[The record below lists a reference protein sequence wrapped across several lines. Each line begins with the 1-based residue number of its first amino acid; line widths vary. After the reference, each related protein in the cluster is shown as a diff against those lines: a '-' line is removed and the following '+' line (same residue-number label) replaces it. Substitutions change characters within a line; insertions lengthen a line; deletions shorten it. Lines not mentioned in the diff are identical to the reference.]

1 MIDDLWGKIEKAI
14 DFLPPMP
21 PAATELAAILSNDD
35 VDLGTI
41 SRIISRDPSMAT
53 NVLKIANSAAYGL
66 ASKITGIDQAI
77 GMLGTN
83 ELASLC
89 MCYGAARGLTPPP
102 RTVTVDLDRFW
113 RHSVATGVIARKVWG
128 KLETG
133 RGEQLY
139 IAGLIHDVG
148 CLVLDR
154 LSHKVYA
161 AILDLTRKE
170 NISVLEAERRI
181 LGASH
186 DVAGGLLLEKWC
198 LPEIFIECARC
209 HHAPSAAS
217 EPYRVAVALVSLANM
232 LARLT
237 LHGFDN
243 DMSGLII
250 SETDAFRLLEKTYP
264 QLAGFDIV
272 KFVWDLEQAD
282 REIDEMERLHRSLT

>member
-1 MIDDLWGKIEKAI
+1 MINDLWKKIEKVI

-21 PAATELAAILSNDD
+21 PAATELAGVLSSDD

-41 SRIISRDPSMAT
+41 ARIISRDPSMAA
-53 NVLKIANSAAYGL
+53 NILKIANSAAYGL
-66 ASKITGIDQAI
+66 ASRVTGIDQAI

-83 ELASLC
+83 EIASLC

-113 RHSVATGVIARKVWG
+113 RHSVATGVIARKVWR

-154 LSHKVYA
+154 LSHEVYA

-186 DVAGGLLLEKWC
+186 DVAGGLLLEKWS
-198 LPEIFIECARC
+198 LPDIFIECARC
-209 HHAPSAAS
+209 HHAPSGAS
-217 EPYRVAVALVSLANM
+217 EPYRVAVAFVSLADM
-232 LARLT
+232 FARLT

-243 DMSGLII
+243 DMSGLIV
-250 SETDAFRLLEKTYP
+250 SETDAFKLLKKTYP
-264 QLAGFDIV
+264 QLARLDVV
-272 KFVWDLEQAD
+272 KFVWDLDQAN
-282 REIDEMERLHRSLT
+282 REIDEMQRLHRSLA

>member
-1 MIDDLWGKIEKAI
+1 MIDDLWEKVEKVI

-21 PAATELAAILSNDD
+21 PVATELAAVLSSDD

-41 SRIISRDPSMAT
+41 ARIISRDPSMAA
-53 NVLKIANSAAYGL
+53 NILKIANSAAYGL
-66 ASKITGIDQAI
+66 ASRVTGIDQAI

-83 ELASLC
+83 EIASLC

-113 RHSVATGVIARKVWG
+113 RHSVATGVIARKVWE
-128 KLETG
+128 KLQTG

-139 IAGLIHDVG
+139 IAGLVHDVG

-154 LSHKVYA
+154 LSHEVYA

-170 NISVLEAERRI
+170 NISVLEAERCI

-186 DVAGGLLLEKWC
+186 DVAGGLLLERWS
-198 LPEIFIECARC
+198 LPDIFIECARC
-209 HHAPSAAS
+209 HHAPSEAS
-217 EPYRVAVALVSLANM
+217 EPYRVAVALVSLADM
-232 LARLT
+232 FARLT

-243 DMSGLII
+243 DMSGLIV

-264 QLAGFDIV
+264 QLARFDVV
-272 KFVWDLEQAD
+272 KFVWDLEQANL
-282 REIDEMERLHRSLT
+282 EIDEMERLHRSLA

>member
-1 MIDDLWGKIEKAI
+1 MIDDLWEKIEKTI

-21 PAATELAAILSNDD
+21 PVATELAAVLSSDD

-41 SRIISRDPSMAT
+41 ARIISRDPSMAA
-53 NVLKIANSAAYGL
+53 NVLKTANSAAYGL
-66 ASKITGIDQAI
+66 ASKVTGIDQAI
-77 GMLGTN
+77 GLLGTN
-83 ELASLC
+83 EIASLC
-89 MCYGAARGLTPPP
+89 MCYGVARGLTPPP

-154 LSHKVYA
+154 LSHEVYA

-170 NISVLEAERRI
+170 NISVLEAERHI

-186 DVAGGLLLEKWC
+186 DVAGGLLLERWS
-198 LPEIFIECARC
+198 LPDIFIECARC
-209 HHAPSAAS
+209 HHAPSGAS
-217 EPYRVAVALVSLANM
+217 EPYRVAVALVSLADM
-232 LARLT
+232 FARLT
-237 LHGFDN
+237 LRGFDN
-243 DMSGLII
+243 DKSGLIV
-250 SETDAFRLLEKTYP
+250 SETDAFRLLQKTYP
-264 QLAGFDIV
+264 QLARLDVV
-272 KFVWDLEQAD
+272 KFVWDLEQAN
-282 REIDEMERLHRSLT
+282 REIDEMERLHRSLN